1 MLISG
6 HIFNEVRDIASSNP
20 ATHDPNDFFA
30 WLAENYAS
38 SAALGVRR
46 LMDHD
51 RRSLSILRFL
61 EDILANVSVVTRDA
75 YIAMYRPEHRDLAHR
90 HFSTLVGGKHKTLPP
105 SVVRRD
111 LRLMKRAERRIRTFV
126 NKRLAHLELRTR
138 RRRLPKYGELSQT
151 VQLMESVLLKYR
163 RLLCADGPTTLLLT
177 CSYNWKQVFYVP
189 WVTDPDADAS
199 HGEDAV

>member
-1 MLISG
+1 
-6 HIFNEVRDIASSNP
+6 
-20 ATHDPNDFFA
+20 
-30 WLAENYAS
+30 
-38 SAALGVRR
+38 
-46 LMDHD
+46 MDHD

-75 YIAMYRPEHRDLAHR
+75 YVAMYRPEHRDLAHR
-90 HFSTLVGGKHKTLPP
+90 HFSTLVSGKHKALPP

-111 LRLMKRAERRIRTFV
+111 LRLMERAERRIRTFV

-163 RLLCADGPTTLLLT
+163 RLLCADSPTTLLPT
-177 CSYNWKQVFYVP
+177 WQYNWKQVFYVP